1 MLTTSLAMVGGVQA
15 VAIVPATH
23 ASVPAS
29 CTWGD
34 IYYEIGT
41 QSRPI
46 NITHEKYI
54 SLAPHTS
61 YSKSTTLS
69 LTLNFAVKVTGSVS
83 GTVEANA
90 ILGRAA
96 ATAGLSVELSG
107 SITGTGTFTDTF
119 SASNTTSVQ
128 KHFIFYQGVRELTG
142 TWTKWQCDRW
152 ETTAQGQQRDLR
164 HLLGRTVRYGDVR
177 GHDGPRR
184 DGQAR
189 QEQVLRQM
197 SRGPGAV
204 YRPCACAASHP
215 GPGQA
220 HEGLE
225 SAR

>member
-1 MLTTSLAMVGGVQA
+1 MLRFTSKPGIRRRIAMLTTSLAMVGGVQA

-152 ETTAQGQQRDLR
+152 ENYSIKVSSGTYATFWDEPSGTVMCEATT
-164 HLLGRTVRYGDVR
+164 
-177 GHDGPRR
+177 
-184 DGQAR
+184 
-189 QEQVLRQM
+189 
-197 SRGPGAV
+197 
-204 YRPCACAASHP
+204 
-215 GPGQA
+215 
-220 HEGLE
+220 GLDAMDKLAK
-225 SAR
+225 SKYC

>member
-1 MLTTSLAMVGGVQA
+1 MLRFTSKPGIRRRIAMLTTSLAMVGGVQA

-83 GTVEANA
+83 EARSSQRHPRPG
-90 ILGRAA
+90 GR
-96 ATAGLSVELSG
+96 
-107 SITGTGTFTDTF
+107 
-119 SASNTTSVQ
+119 
-128 KHFIFYQGVRELTG
+128 HR
-142 TWTKWQCDRW
+142 
-152 ETTAQGQQRDLR
+152 
-164 HLLGRTVRYGDVR
+164 
-177 GHDGPRR
+177 
-184 DGQAR
+184 
-189 QEQVLRQM
+189 
-197 SRGPGAV
+197 PGE
-204 YRPCACAASHP
+204 P
-215 GPGQA
+215 
-220 HEGLE
+220 
-225 SAR
+225 